1 MKTLVF
7 LAAFG
12 ALLTTSAQDRGDILN
27 TSQGPLRFQPVFHG
41 ALALKW
47 KGKTILVDPYG
58 GIKKYKGLQSPDVVL
73 ITDIHPDHLDSSTLY
88 ALDLTRSTL
97 IVPQAVADKLP
108 ETLKKNIVVLANG
121 KSHVMMGMTIEA
133 IPMYNLP
140 EKKDAG
146 HPKGRGNGYLLTT
159 GGKRIYI
166 SGDTEDIPEMLALK
180 NIDVAFVC
188 MNLPYT
194 MTVEQAAEAVKTF
207 KPLAVYPYHYRGKDG
222 MSDIEQF
229 KELVSDTKGI
239 EVRLRDWYK
248 E

>member
-7 LAAFG
+7 LAAFS

-27 TSQGPLRFQPVFHG
+27 TSQGPLRVQPIFHG

-58 GIKKYKGLQSPDVVL
+58 GAKKYKGLLSPDVLL
-73 ITDIHPDHLDSSTLY
+73 ITDIHPDHLDSATLS
-88 ALDLTRSTL
+88 ALDISKTTI
-97 IVPQAVADKLP
+97 IVPQAVADRLP
-108 ETLKKNIVVLANG
+108 EKFKQKAVVLANG
-121 KSHVMMGMTIEA
+121 KTHEVLGMTVEA
-133 IPMYNLP
+133 MPMYNLP
-140 EKKDAG
+140 ETKDAM
-146 HPKGRGNGYLLTT
+146 HTKGRGNGYLLSA

-180 NIDVAFVC
+180 NIDVAFIC

-194 MTVEQAAEAVKTF
+194 MSVEQAAAAVLAF
-207 KPLAVYPYHYRGKDG
+207 RPLAVYPYHYRGKDG
-222 MSDIEQF
+222 LSDVEKF
-229 KELVSDTKGI
+229 KKLVSEDKKI
-239 EVRLRDWYK
+239 EVRIRDWYK